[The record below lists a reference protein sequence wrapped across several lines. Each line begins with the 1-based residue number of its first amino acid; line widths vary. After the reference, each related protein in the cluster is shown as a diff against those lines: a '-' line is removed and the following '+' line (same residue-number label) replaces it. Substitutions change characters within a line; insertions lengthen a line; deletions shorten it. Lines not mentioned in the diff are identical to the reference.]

1 MLSIYGKMKRQ
12 RYKIL
17 DEFRS
22 LKTPGLFVCTDVMGS
37 CIDIIDIADLDWVLQ
52 FDSSSNAA
60 AIVHRCGRSAHIGNR
75 GTTLVF
81 LLPNESTY
89 VPFID
94 INQKVVLTT
103 TVLVSN
109 DSRQSRL
116 WVGRVLLKAI
126 VP

>member
-1 MLSIYGKMKRQ
+1 MTVQSIHGKMKRQ

-17 DEFRS
+17 DEFRG

-37 CIDIIDIADLDWVLQ
+37 CIDIADLDWVLQ

-60 AIVHRCGRSAHIGNR
+60 AIVHRCWRSAHIGNR
-75 GTTLVF
+75 GTDLVF

-116 WVGRVLLKAI
+116 LVGRVLLKAI
-126 VP
+126 VL